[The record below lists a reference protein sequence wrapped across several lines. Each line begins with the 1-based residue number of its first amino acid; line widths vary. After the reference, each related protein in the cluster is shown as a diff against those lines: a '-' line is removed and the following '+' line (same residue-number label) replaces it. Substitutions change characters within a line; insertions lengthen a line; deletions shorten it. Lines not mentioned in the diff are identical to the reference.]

1 MPAAALPAWTA
12 TVPWAATAILGFAF
26 VWGAMLGSFL
36 NVVAHRVPRG
46 QSVVG
51 GGSRCPRCRAA
62 IRPWHNVPVFGWLM
76 LRGRCRDCAAP
87 IAARYPLVEAGC
99 GLLVA
104 AAAAVDLLGGGIDR
118 VLVWG
123 DWIPVARFGFHCFAL
138 LTLVAWGLL
147 AESGHRVSFGT
158 VVAAVAATGIASG
171 LLPAVQPIGVLLT
184 GAAWPAGRPTTAAGV
199 AWLVGT
205 AAGWG
210 GGRWCGRDAHAM
222 LTLLGSAFGWQAV
235 AIVTLL
241 AAAGR
246 RVGPGAEKDVPP
258 PWPPAGN

>member
-1 MPAAALPAWTA
+1 LVAA
-12 TVPWAATAILGFAF
+12 AILGFAF

-46 QSVVG
+46 RSVVG
-51 GGSRCPRCRAA
+51 GGSRCPRCNAA

-104 AAAAVDLLGGGIDR
+104 AAAAVDLLAGGIDR

-123 DWIPVARFGFHCFAL
+123 DWIPVARFAFHGFAL

-147 AESGHRVSFGT
+147 AESGHRVSRVAT
-158 VVAAVAATGIASG
+158 AAAVAATGLVSG
-171 LLPAVQPIGVLLT
+171 LLPAVQPVGVLLT
-184 GAAWPAGRPTTAAGV
+184 GAAWPAGRPTTAAVV
-199 AWLVGT
+199 AWLAGT
-205 AAGWG
+205 AAGWV
-210 GGRWCGRDAHAM
+210 GGRWYGRDAHAM
-222 LTLLGSAFGWQAV
+222 LTLLGAAFGWQAV

-241 AAAGR
+241 AVAGR
-246 RVGPGAEKDVPP
+246 RVGPEGAEKDDLPP
-258 PWPPAGN
+258 